1 MCYNC
6 NANKFLHWG
15 DVMESFV
22 SNIATFVK
30 ECNAAN
36 GIMTRKM
43 ISSWFRDKK
52 AIKRDG
58 DVQQVDF
65 DNKTAIVIIG
75 VSCIGKTTYIHNF
88 LVNHSD
94 FVYISSDD
102 VSYQKE
108 DEKKSGVNPSE
119 TRVTEILE
127 QQMLEAQNENLIIDI
142 MCIHPASRAALM
154 RFLSSLGYEI
164 HAVYFSKKYTEENIK
179 KRIEAR
185 AIELVLYQD
194 YLINHQTRKRV
205 YMKDIM
211 KVRNDI
217 LGIYAR
223 KKRISVEE
231 LKVQT
236 AKLTE
241 TTRTVISLTRF
252 YNDEVER
259 NRVWWQEIRG
269 LFALGADYYYEL

>member
-1 MCYNC
+1 
-6 NANKFLHWG
+6 
-15 DVMESFV
+15 MESFV
-22 SNIATFVK
+22 SLAKTFVK
-30 ECNAAN
+30 ECNATN
-36 GIMTRKM
+36 GVMTRRM

-65 DNKTAIVIIG
+65 DNKTAIVLIG

-88 LVNHSD
+88 LANHPG

-102 VSYQKE
+102 ANYQKE
-108 DEKKSGVNPSE
+108 DEKKTGANPSE
-119 TRVTEILE
+119 TRVIEIIE

-142 MCIHPASRAALM
+142 MCIHPASRAGLM

-164 HAVYFSKKYTEENIK
+164 HAVYFSKKYTEENIRK
-179 KRIEAR
+179 CIEAR

-194 YLINHQTRKRV
+194 YLINHQTSKLV

-223 KKRISVEE
+223 KRGISVEE
-231 LKVQT
+231 LKEQT
-236 AKLTE
+236 AKLSE
-241 TTRTVISLTRF
+241 TATTVMGLTRF

-259 NRVWWQEIRG
+259 YRVWWQELRG
-269 LFALGADYYYEL
+269 LFMLGADYYYEL